1 MEGPRVAII
10 GTGQMGSAAARRLAG
25 LGYSI
30 ILWNRTRS
38 KAERLASSIGAR
50 VASTLEEAVGY
61 AEYGLV
67 FLLDD
72 DSLAWL
78 AATLPRSDGLVLV
91 NHSTNT
97 PRMSVAAARRLEGL
111 GVCYVE
117 APVIGG
123 PSALEEGRAKVLVAG
138 EDRCIRRAASL
149 LRDLAGSTVKTGPLG
164 SAMAA
169 KLAYNMVIMTS
180 LAVLGEAV
188 LLAESHGVGLGLLGE
203 VLEGTPLEELSKY
216 LARVAGVEDPGGARM
231 HIAAKDLEHAGRAL
245 YDSGIPGPVSA
256 AAGNLYRM
264 GLAGGCGGY
273 YYGATSRILRGCR
286 QEE

>member
-10 GTGQMGSAAARRLAG
+10 GTGQMGSAAARRLAE

-30 ILWNRTRS
+30 ILWNRTRG

-50 VASTLEEAVGY
+50 VASTIEEAVGY
-61 AEYGLV
+61 SEYGLV

-97 PRMSVAAARRLEGL
+97 PRMSVAAARRLDGL

-123 PSALEEGRAKVLVAG
+123 PSALEEGKAKVLVAG
-138 EDRCIRRAASL
+138 EDRCIRRAVGL
-149 LRDLAGSTVKTGPLG
+149 LKDLAGSIVKTGPLG

-203 VLEGTPLEELSKY
+203 VLKETPLEGLSKY

-264 GLAGGCGGY
+264 GLVGGCGGY